1 MVIATKK
8 SGALR
13 ICIDPRPL
21 NKALKR
27 ETYHLPVLDDLMP
40 DLARAKVCSSVDLTA
55 GYWHCVLDEES
66 SLLTTFA
73 TPFGR
78 YRWKRLSFGLSV
90 SSEIFQKRVNQAL
103 EGLNGILNITDD
115 ILIYGVGDTDK
126 EAQQDH
132 DRNLEALL
140 QRCRERGI
148 ALNQNKL
155 KLRITEVP
163 FMGHIFSN
171 QGLKIDPE
179 KTKAVLEMLKPED
192 GFVNYLAK
200 FLPSLANHME
210 PISRLTRQDT
220 EFTWTEEQDNA
231 LREIKRLVSTAPVLS
246 YYDPK
251 IELEIQCHASKK
263 GLGAAL
269 LQNGKPIAYASRTL
283 TDTEQRYAQIEK
295 EMLAIV
301 FSLEKFNQYTYGRHV
316 KIQSDHKPLESI
328 LKKSLACAPRRL
340 YKG

>member
-1 MVIATKK
+1 VVIATKK

-40 DLARAKVCSSVDLTA
+40 DLARAKVFSSVDLTA

-78 YRWKRLSFGLSV
+78 YRWKRLPFGLSA

-115 ILIYGVGDTDK
+115 ILVYRVGDTDK
-126 EAQQDH
+126 EPQQDH

-179 KTKAVLEMLKPED
+179 KTKAVLEMPKPED
-192 GFVNYLAK
+192 AEGVQRLNGFVNYLAK
-200 FLPSLANHME
+200 FLPSLADHME
-210 PISRLTRQDT
+210 PIRRLTRQDT
-220 EFTWTEEQDNA
+220 EFTWPDRRTRQRTSRDQETCVH
-231 LREIKRLVSTAPVLS
+231 RPST
-246 YYDPK
+246 
-251 IELEIQCHASKK
+251 Q
-263 GLGAAL
+263 L
-269 LQNGKPIAYASRTL
+269 L
-283 TDTEQRYAQIEK
+283 
-295 EMLAIV
+295 
-301 FSLEKFNQYTYGRHV
+301 
-316 KIQSDHKPLESI
+316 
-328 LKKSLACAPRRL
+328 
-340 YKG
+340 